1 MSLKR
6 IVKISTT
13 WCGPCKT
20 YAPIFDKVTEA
31 YKDEISIEKIDAD
44 NTNKEEDELIAKFS
58 IRNIPTTLFLDEND
72 ELIKKT
78 VGSVSENE
86 LKKIIEDEK

>member
-13 WCGPCKT
+13 WCGPCKS

-44 NTNKEEDELIAKFS
+44 DTNKEEDELITKFS
-58 IRNIPTTLFLDEND
+58 IRNIPTTLFLDENN

-78 VGSVSENE
+78 VGSVGENE
-86 LKKIIEDEK
+86 LKKIIEDIK